1 MSLMDYYL
9 LLGLLVHVAFLGLV
23 DWLGYNHLVKHGYHP
38 TVLVLALL
46 NVAIFFGLYYLVI
59 RPLHQRVVR
68 RRMARDVV
76 RQRAQ
81 PPNSLPTKG

>member
-1 MSLMDYYL
+1 MRLIDYYL

-38 TVLVLALL
+38 TVLLLALL
-46 NVAIFFGLYYLVI
+46 NVAIFCGLYYLVI
-59 RPLHQRVVR
+59 RPLRQRVVR
-68 RRMARDVV
+68 RRMARDLA
-76 RQRAQ
+76 RQRTW